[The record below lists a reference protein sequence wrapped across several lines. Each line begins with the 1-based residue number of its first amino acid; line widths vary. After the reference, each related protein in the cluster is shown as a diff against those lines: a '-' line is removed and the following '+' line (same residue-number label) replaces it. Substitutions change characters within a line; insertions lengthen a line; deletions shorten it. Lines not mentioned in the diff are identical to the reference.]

1 MNLAYKNWKENI
13 ENEFKEY
20 REANYRLVYRY
31 QTDYDYYLN
40 SPDGVQVGD
49 FCNFH
54 RRGTLHIPE
63 QIYKK
68 YEKLMLD
75 NINIFSGFCKDEFD
89 RIRVWLDYENSFEKS
104 KKIFEYSGGFKV
116 RYEDLTTNQK
126 WVFNQELEAYLKEH
140 EEDIE
145 LFKKLDKKF

>member
-20 REANYRLVYRY
+20 RDANYRLVYSY
-31 QTDYDYYLN
+31 QSDYDYYLN
-40 SPDGVQVGD
+40 NPDWVMVGD

-63 QIYKK
+63 QIYNK

-75 NINIFSGFCKDEFD
+75 NINIFSGFCKAEFD
-89 RIRVWLDYENSFEKS
+89 RIRVWHDYENSFEKS

-116 RYEDLTTNQK
+116 RFDDLTTNQK
-126 WVFNQELEAYLKEH
+126 WVFNQELEAHLKEH

-145 LFKKLDKKF
+145 LFKKLDKNF